1 MKLLVRAA
9 WNLELDNPDGECSK
23 LNVSTLQLGL
33 FKNNHFPLKVS
44 HRKQRYRL
52 SSNVETFFVKM

>member
-23 LNVSTLQLGL
+23 LNVSAPQLGL

-44 HRKQRYRL
+44 RRKQPYRL
-52 SSNVETFFVKM
+52 S